1 MKTQTLILIA
11 AITFIIASCNKND
24 DKPDMDSIVGTY
36 QGIINHSS
44 DNSSSSA
51 TTDITKDGDYS
62 VNVHCYSNNFDTT
75 FVMDLYQDGNTVY
88 CNNGGYND
96 NSGHME
102 NMNQHCNTEEHH
114 GSFDMDN
121 NSFNYTFDSS
131 NDVKDFEG
139 KKK

>member
-1 MKTQTLILIA
+1 MNKSIIYLIA
-11 AITFIIASCNKND
+11 SIVLVFTSCSKND
-24 DKPDMDSIVGTY
+24 LKPDINSIVGTY
-36 QGIINHSS
+36 QGTINHSS

-51 TTDITKDGDYS
+51 TTDITEDGEYS
-62 VNVHCYSNNFDTT
+62 VNVHCYSDDFDTS

-88 CNNGGYND
+88 CNNGGYSD
-96 NSGHME
+96 NSGHMD

-121 NSFNYTFDSS
+121 NSFNYTFDDANGVS
-131 NDVKDFEG
+131 DFEG